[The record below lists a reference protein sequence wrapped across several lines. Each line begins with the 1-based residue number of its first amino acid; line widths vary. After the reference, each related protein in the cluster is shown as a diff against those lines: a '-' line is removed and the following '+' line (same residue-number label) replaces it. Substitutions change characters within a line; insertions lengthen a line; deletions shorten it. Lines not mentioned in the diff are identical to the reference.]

1 MDIPN
6 KERCI
11 WRPRVARHL
20 SLFHYVSP
28 MAGNDEKKH
37 GLVPMHSGRFGF
49 GFRWSLG
56 YKAIFFAGRAGF
68 NIVFFKNQK
77 LTFPIGNSFVELIV

>member
-20 SLFHYVSP
+20 FLFHYVSP

-37 GLVPMHSGRFGF
+37 GLVPMHSGRLGF

-56 YKAIFFAGRAGF
+56 YKAIFLREERGS
-68 NIVFFKNQK
+68 I
-77 LTFPIGNSFVELIV
+77 SFSLKTKSLPFQSETVL